1 MKKSFFIYS
10 ANYLPNIGG
19 VEKYTHFLADQLQA
33 MGNDAVIV
41 TNNVFSLD
49 SFEETESG
57 VKIYRLPCYPFIGG
71 RFPLPKKDT
80 EFHRLYDEIKS
91 SPTNFIVINTRFYPH
106 TFLGVQ
112 HAEAAGIRPI
122 VIDHGS
128 AYLTFGNPV
137 TDVAVKAYEHAITAK
152 LKRHSIDF
160 YGVSEASVE
169 WLKTFGIK
177 GLGVINNS
185 IDADKYLAQASERN
199 FKSELKNKDCFLISF
214 TGRLI
219 PEKGVRNLLE
229 AARLLSDD
237 PQIQIALAGDGPL
250 KQELTDRN
258 PGNMHLLGRLDAS
271 DIAALLKQSDCFCLP
286 TRSEGFSTS
295 LLEAAACYATPIITN
310 VGGVPELIPSPDYGV
325 VLKSQDPYEIAD
337 AIRQLKANQKRNIAL
352 AANVGKRVRTT
363 FSWEASA
370 EKVIA
375 ACQQA
380 NPQQREHRPAPIRV
394 KSSSRAQ

>member
-1 MKKSFFIYS
+1 MKNTFYIYS

-19 VEKYTHFLADQLQA
+19 VEKYTHFLANQLQA

-41 TNNVFSLD
+41 TNNVFDLD
-49 SFEETESG
+49 SFEETSTG
-57 VKIYRLPCYPFIGG
+57 VKIYRLPCHPLIGG

-80 EFHRLYDEIKS
+80 EFRRLFNEIRR

-128 AYLTFGNPV
+128 AYLTFGSPAI
-137 TDVAVKAYEHAITAK
+137 DIAVKAYEHAITAK
-152 LKRHSIDF
+152 LKRRSVDF
-160 YGVSEASVE
+160 YGVSQASVE
-169 WLKTFGIK
+169 WLKTFGIE

-185 IDADKYLAQASERN
+185 IDADEYLAQASESN
-199 FKSELKNKDCFLISF
+199 FKSELENKNCFLVSF

-219 PEKGVRNLLE
+219 PEKGIRNLLE

-237 PQIQIALAGDGPL
+237 PQIQIVLAGDGPL

-258 PGNMHLLGRLDAS
+258 PGNMHVLGRLDANN
-271 DIAALLKQSDCFCLP
+271 IAALLKQSDCFCLP

-295 LLEAAACYATPIITN
+295 LLEAAACYTTPVITN
-310 VGGVPELIPSPDYGV
+310 VGGVPEMIPSPDYGV
-325 VLKSQDPYEIAD
+325 ILKSQDPHEIAD
-337 AIRQLKANQKRNIAL
+337 AIRQLKADPAHNATLASNI
-352 AANVGKRVRTT
+352 GKRVREE
-363 FSWEASA
+363 FSWKATA
-370 EKVIA
+370 EKIIT
-375 ACQQA
+375 ACQNA
-380 NPQQREHRPAPIRV
+380 NPQQ
-394 KSSSRAQ
+394 

>member
-1 MKKSFFIYS
+1 MKNTFYIYS

-19 VEKYTHFLADQLQA
+19 VEKYTHFLANQLQA
-33 MGNDAVIV
+33 MGNNAVIV
-41 TNNVFSLD
+41 TNNVFDLD
-49 SFEETESG
+49 SFEETTTG
-57 VKIYRLPCYPFIGG
+57 VRIYRLPCYPLIGG

-80 EFHRLYDEIKS
+80 EFRRLFSEIRR
-91 SPTNFIVINTRFYPH
+91 SPTSFIVINTRFYPH

-128 AYLTFGNPV
+128 AYLTFGNPAI
-137 TDVAVKAYEHAITAK
+137 DVAVKAYEHAITAK
-152 LKRHSIDF
+152 LKRHDADF

-169 WLKTFGIK
+169 WLKTFGIE

-185 IDADKYLAQASERN
+185 IDADEYLSRASERN
-199 FKSELKNKDCFLISF
+199 FKSETENKDCFLVSF

-237 PQIQIALAGDGPL
+237 PQVQIALAGDGPL
-250 KQELTDRN
+250 KSELEENN
-258 PGNMHLLGRLDAS
+258 PGNMHLLGRLDAN

-295 LLEAAACYATPIITN
+295 LLEAAACYTTPVITN
-310 VGGVPELIPSPDYGV
+310 VGGVPEMIPSPDYGV
-325 VLKSQDPYEIAD
+325 ILKSQDPHEIAD
-337 AIRQLKANQKRNIAL
+337 AIRQLKADPAHNAAL
-352 AANVGKRVRTT
+352 ASNIGERVREK
-363 FSWEASA
+363 FSWKATA
-370 EKVIA
+370 EKIIT
-375 ACQQA
+375 ACERA
-380 NPQQREHRPAPIRV
+380 NRR
-394 KSSSRAQ
+394 

>member
-1 MKKSFFIYS
+1 MNAVPTQIRKTVFIYS

-19 VEKYTHFLADQLQA
+19 VEKYTHFLADQLQS
-33 MGNDAVIV
+33 MGYSAVIV
-41 TNNVFSLD
+41 TNNVFFLE
-49 SFEETESG
+49 SFEETATG
-57 VKIYRLPCYPFIGG
+57 VKIYRLPCHPLIGG
-71 RFPLPKKDT
+71 RFPLPNKNT
-80 EFHRLYDEIKS
+80 EFRKLFDEIKH
-91 SPTNFIVINTRFYPH
+91 SPTDFIVINTRFYPH

-128 AYLTFGNPV
+128 AYLTFGNQAI
-137 TDVAVKAYEHAITAK
+137 DVAVKAYEHAITAR
-152 LKRHSIDF
+152 LKRHDIDF

-185 IDADKYLAQASERN
+185 IDADEYLAQASERN
-199 FKSELKNKDCFLISF
+199 FKAELKSKECFLVSF

-250 KQELTDRN
+250 KNELEKNN
-258 PGNMHLLGRLDAS
+258 PGNMHLLGRLDAN

-295 LLEAAACYATPIITN
+295 LLEAAACYTTPVITN
-310 VGGVPELIPSPDYGV
+310 VGGVPEIIPSPDYGV
-325 VLKSQDPYEIAD
+325 VLESQDSCEITN
-337 AIRQLKANQKRNIAL
+337 AIRQLKNNQKKNTIL
-352 AANVGKRVRTT
+352 AVNVGRHVRSG
-363 FSWEASA
+363 FSWEATA
-370 EKVIA
+370 KKIIA
-375 ACQQA
+375 ACQRA
-380 NPQQREHRPAPIRV
+380 N
-394 KSSSRAQ
+394 SR